1 MYHTVMNS
9 LLPAFLAYSMLES
22 LKLYTCQACKFG
34 HAQADF
40 HCTLPPLVSAYT
52 CTLAAGSAPTSFFLE
67 VASMPLPVCLNLLPC
82 PVLQVVALAT
92 AIGVLK
98 GSDSGL
104 FAIALVLSLVVMY
117 DASGA
122 ASFLQNENDFG
133 VNP

>member
-1 MYHTVMNS
+1 MHAATLGLHIHICTCSPWHCPKQLPSERCQHVIAS
-9 LLPAFLAYSMLES
+9 LPKVTAR
-22 LKLYTCQACKFG
+22 
-34 HAQADF
+34 
-40 HCTLPPLVSAYT
+40 
-52 CTLAAGSAPTSFFLE
+52 
-67 VASMPLPVCLNLLPC
+67 

-122 ASFLQNENDFG
+122 ASISVQSSSQIVIFSCSSFASQQSALLHSILTWTEVAVSAWQL
-133 VNP
+133 